1 LHQEQN
7 WSLSTERTNV
17 PVASAV
23 GVAVTVPTVAVVER
37 DDMAAVAVDTSAVAL
52 PVGLSK
58 ALDVVC
64 DFMVNVVGVGALSIT
79 HRQIIMFYYL
89 PEPETTKTT
98 GTVLTTTGQVNGR
111 WRILTP
117 HRLET
122 HELTAT
128 KFCTIDYI
136 RERTP

>member
-1 LHQEQN
+1 M
-7 WSLSTERTNV
+7 S
-17 PVASAV
+17 
-23 GVAVTVPTVAVVER
+23 TVAVVER

-52 PVGLSK
+52 PVGLSR

-128 KFCTIDYI
+128 NSAQLITSARGPPKPNLVQIHQLGASRHMGEI
-136 RERTP
+136 